1 MIRLDHKR
9 MAESTKAERK
19 ESLDRI
25 TVALAAYGAQQ
36 ERLLKQA
43 QDAKALADT
52 LNLAYTVALAAYLP
66 TTEAQAR
73 LQNLVEAYNM
83 AVRAADK
90 SSEAASGFGKL
101 QDCARQE
108 SAAIKAVELT
118 LPLVMREDRVFNVM
132 KVTVYT
138 NGELNYG
145 LHETMLKADTAY
157 AKAVALAAEWQ
168 SA

>member
-1 MIRLDHKR
+1 MSRLDHKR

-19 ESLDRI
+19 ESLARI
-25 TVALAAYGAQQ
+25 TVALAAYGAQRD
-36 ERLLKQA
+36 RLLKQA
-43 QDAKALADT
+43 EDAKALADI

-66 TTEAQAR
+66 TPEAAAGLQAFA
-73 LQNLVEAYNM
+73 EAYNE
-83 AVRAADK
+83 AVRAVDK
-90 SSEAASGFGKL
+90 SSVAAAGFGKL
-101 QDCARQE
+101 IERARE
-108 SAAIKAVELT
+108 NFAAIETVEPT

-145 LHETMLKADTAY
+145 IHETMLKADTAY
-157 AKAVALAAEWQ
+157 AKAVALAAGGQ